1 MDVLTLIGT
10 GISFVAAGFAAWQ
23 AYEARK
29 ARKDSYGSAQEAAD
43 AANRSAQAL
52 EELAELER
60 TKEERKVPPWKLKH
74 HSGDTYVI
82 INDSI
87 NQMFNVDISIG
98 TNQARLVKEGFPT
111 KIDGGAEHS
120 FVFIPFLNSK
130 GRNLNVTWSWP
141 DGTLDEWTSQIPPKG

>member
-74 HSGDTYVI
+74 HSGNTYVI

-120 FVFIPFLNSK
+120 FVFIPLPGSK

>member
-10 GISFVAAGFAAWQ
+10 GTSFVAAGFAAWQ

-43 AANRSAQAL
+43 AANRSAHAL
-52 EELAELER
+52 EELAQLER

>member
-10 GISFVAAGFAAWQ
+10 VISLAAAGFAAWQ
-23 AYEARK
+23 AYEAHK

-43 AANRSAQAL
+43 AANRSAHAL
-52 EELAELER
+52 EELARLAHA
-60 TKEERKVPPWKLKH
+60 KEEQKLPPWKLKH
-74 HSGDTYVI
+74 HSGNTYII

-87 NQMFNVDISIG
+87 NQMSNVDISVD
-98 TNQARLVKEGFPT
+98 TTQARFDKEGVPT

-120 FVFIPFLNSK
+120 FMFAPVSGT
-130 GRNLNVTWSWP
+130 GRNNLNVTWTWP

>member
-74 HSGDTYVI
+74 HNGNTYVI

-98 TNQARLVKEGFPT
+98 TNQARLIKEGFPT

-120 FVFIPFLNSK
+120 FVFIPFPNSK

-141 DGTLDEWTSQIPPKG
+141 DGTLGEWTSQIPPKG